1 MGTGRGNA
9 DVESML
15 IHSEQ
20 VRQGKECGTVTEQ
33 AFDGVFEPLIK
44 PVRENIQKPEHLVTE
59 VAAKGWIRGG
69 IPSRQYLRDVN
80 C

>member
-1 MGTGRGNA
+1 
-9 DVESML
+9 
-15 IHSEQ
+15 
-20 VRQGKECGTVTEQ
+20 VRQGKECGTVTET
-33 AFDGVFEPLIK
+33 AFDGAFEPLIK
-44 PVRENIQKPEHLVTE
+44 PMRENIQDPKHLVTE